1 MERFRLPVEIAQLPG
16 GGFVASCPIAEGC
29 HAEGRTVTEAVE
41 RMEDIAKATLDMK
54 SPYAVLAH
62 PHASPPTA
70 RRRCPLL

>member
-16 GGFVASCPIAEGC
+16 GGFMASCPALEGC
-29 HAEGRTVTEAVE
+29 HAEGRTVSEAVDH
-41 RMEDIAKATLDMK
+41 MEDIARAIIETK

-62 PHASPPTA
+62 PHTSPPKA